1 MPKVSI
7 IVPVYNVEAYLPECV
22 ESLRNQTL
30 EDIEIIL
37 VDDESP
43 DNCPEMCDRYAKEDC
58 RIKVIH
64 KKNEGLGFARNAGL
78 SVATGEYVAFTD
90 SDDYEE
96 INTYEE
102 LYRLAES
109 LDGDVVYYKFIGDA
123 KNDAS
128 TKCLTSE
135 QEIRNLL
142 LNMVANA
149 PERIKD
155 RDIQVSSC
163 TGLYRRNLLEDNRI
177 RFHSERELISEDL
190 IFNIDILSCAKKVV
204 VTELQFYFYRV
215 ILQSLTH
222 TIRNDRHEMNKK
234 FYHYLKKRMH
244 ELGYGDEGEKRC
256 IRLFLGYSRSTI
268 LGICASNI
276 KIKEKRIRVSDICTD
291 EIFCRIHDEYPYK
304 KLPIKYRVFF
314 ESMLVNNFC
323 AIWLMSKISKQINN

>member
-78 SVATGEYVAFTD
+78 AVATGEYVAFTD
-90 SDDYEE
+90 SDDYED

-109 LDGDVVYYKFIGDA
+109 LDCDVVYYKFIGDA

-128 TKCLTSE
+128 IKCLTSE

-163 TGLYRRNLLEDNRI
+163 TGLFRRDLIEDNRI

-204 VTELQFYFYRV
+204 VTELQFYYYRV
-215 ILQSLTH
+215 VSQSLTH

-234 FYHYLKKRMH
+234 FYHYLKERMH

-256 IRLFLGYSRSTI
+256 TRLFLGYSRSTI
-268 LGICASNI
+268 LGICASNL

-291 EIFCRIHDEYPYK
+291 EIFSRIHDVYPYK
-304 KLPIKYRVFF
+304 KLPIKYRIIF

-323 AIWLMSKISKQINN
+323 AIWLMSKISKRINN

>member
-7 IVPVYNVEAYLPECV
+7 IVPVYNVEAYLLECV

-43 DNCPEMCDRYAKEDC
+43 DNCPEMCDRYAEEDS

-90 SDDYEE
+90 SDDYED
-96 INTYEE
+96 INTYEK

-109 LDGDVVYYKFIGDA
+109 LDGDVVYYKFIGDV

-128 TKCLTSE
+128 TKCLTSD

-163 TGLYRRNLLEDNRI
+163 TGLYRRDLLEDNRI

-215 ILQSLTH
+215 ISQSLTH
-222 TIRNDRHEMNKK
+222 TIRNDRHEMNKN
-234 FYHYLKKRMH
+234 FYLYLKKRMH

-256 IRLFLGYSRSTI
+256 VRLFLGYSRSTI
-268 LGICASNI
+268 FGICASNI

-304 KLPIKYRVFF
+304 KLPIKYRIFF

-323 AIWLMSKISKQINN
+323 AIWLMSKISKRINN